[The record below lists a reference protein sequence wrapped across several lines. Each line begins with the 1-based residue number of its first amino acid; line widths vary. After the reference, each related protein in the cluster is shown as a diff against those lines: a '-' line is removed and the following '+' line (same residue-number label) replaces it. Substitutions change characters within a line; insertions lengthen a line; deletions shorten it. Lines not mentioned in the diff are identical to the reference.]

1 MEYVENLKKIIQAK
15 KYLDQ
20 TLYNGHSLVTYD
32 LLLRIL
38 ESSLNNKPT
47 TIKEVCTQTTQSML
61 NTRKHLNHLTRH
73 GWVELVQDTK
83 DMPAIVIR
91 RNKLSSK
98 LWEQIQL
105 AKSQMDGKPFVVMK
119 YKTVKDRETGLRK
132 QVEVPKRIKPWWFQS
147 EQGKVCVSVKY
158 GSWTIELA
166 KGKPSVE
173 VASGEDLI
181 KALESIKSAV
191 ETGELDAQIETASAS
206 LRSGF
211 KR

>member
-1 MEYVENLKKIIQAK
+1 MSALNSLKLVAVK
-15 KYLDQ
+15 KPR
-20 TLYNGHSLVTYD
+20 N
-32 LLLRIL
+32 I
-38 ESSLNNKPT
+38 
-47 TIKEVCTQTTQSML
+47 
-61 NTRKHLNHLTRH
+61 
-73 GWVELVQDTK
+73 
-83 DMPAIVIR
+83 PAIVTR

-98 LWEQIQL
+98 LWEQINL

-119 YKTVKDRETGLRK
+119 YRSVKDPATGLRK

-173 VASGEDLI
+173 VASGEDLVSALTAI
-181 KALESIKSAV
+181 KQAV
-191 ETGELDAQIETASAS
+191 EAGELDQQIEIASSS